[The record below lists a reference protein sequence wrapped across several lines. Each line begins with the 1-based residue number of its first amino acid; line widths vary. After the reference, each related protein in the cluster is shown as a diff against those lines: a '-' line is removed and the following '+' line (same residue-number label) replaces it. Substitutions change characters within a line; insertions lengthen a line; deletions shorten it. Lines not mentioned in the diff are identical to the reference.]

1 MGSASEVQYHLLL
14 ARDLSLLK
22 MSEYLQLEGQ
32 IIEVKRMLTSLS
44 QKLKAES
51 FPTPCDV

>member
-32 IIEVKRMLTSLS
+32 IIEVKRMLTSMS

-51 FPTPCDV
+51 